1 MVCNRIRILVVGRK
15 NYERRCKMKIVN
27 RGDVYFCRGR
37 PGTVGCEERKTRP
50 VIIVQN
56 DIGNAKSQT
65 TIAVPLTSNT
75 DKHRHPMQFYLQLPG
90 HRPSKALCDQIMTID
105 KQRLLNKVYQLT
117 ARELQ
122 QLDCCLKVS
131 LGLQ

>member
-1 MVCNRIRILVVGRK
+1 
-15 NYERRCKMKIVN
+15 MKIVS
-27 RGDVYFCRGR
+27 RGDVYFCWGS

-56 DIGNAKSQT
+56 DVGNSKSQT

-75 DKHRHPMQFYLQLPG
+75 DRRPYPMQFYVQIPG
-90 HRPSKALCDQIMTID
+90 RQPSRALCDQIMTID
-105 KQRLLNKVYQLT
+105 KRRLLDKVYRLT
-117 ARELQ
+117 NRELQ
-122 QLDCCLKVS
+122 QLDHCLKVS

>member
-1 MVCNRIRILVVGRK
+1 
-15 NYERRCKMKIVN
+15 MKEIN
-27 RGDVYFCRGR
+27 RGDVYFCRGS
-37 PGTVGCEERKTRP
+37 PSAIGSEERKERP
-50 VIIVQN
+50 VVIVQN
-56 DIGNAKSQT
+56 DVGNTKSQT
-65 TIAVPLTSNT
+65 TIAVPLTSST
-75 DKHRHPMQFYLQLPG
+75 DGRPYPMQCYVQIPG